1 MPSARSWR
9 QFDLVLLGVLL
20 TLVALGV
27 AMIRSANLDSLDQA
41 DLWRRQET
49 FALIGLGL
57 FFLMAALPYEW
68 LKHFW
73 WVGYV
78 IALALLVL
86 VLIYGESEIGDVR
99 RWFYIGE
106 FRFQPSFPSLLLHV
120 VAVAAVLDRRSRKD
134 RRVEGSEEAERRRPG
149 VGVYILT
156 GLMTM
161 VLAGLVFR
169 EPDLSTAVV
178 CVVAWAA
185 MVFVSEVRLGY
196 LVSTTAV
203 AVGALF
209 PLWRVMQP
217 YQRERVLAFLSLTRD
232 SEAPYNVQQALISIG
247 SGGLWGSG
255 YGEGSLNRLHYLRVR
270 HTDYIFSVI
279 GEELGFIGTLLVLV
293 LFVLLAWRLFRAA
306 LLAPDR
312 FGRLLVVGVG
322 TLIFFQA
329 VINVGMNLGMLPV
342 TGLPLPFVSYGGTA
356 LVTFMVGLGLVEA
369 VAVRRK

>member
-1 MPSARSWR
+1 MPSARGWR

-203 AVGALF
+203 AIGALF

-279 GEELGFIGTLLVLV
+279 GEELGFIGALLVLV
-293 LFVLLAWRLFRAA
+293 LFVLMAWRLFRAA

>member
-1 MPSARSWR
+1 MPSPRSWR
-9 QFDLVLLGVLL
+9 QFDFVLLAVLL
-20 TLVALGV
+20 ALVALGV

-49 FALIGLGL
+49 FALIGLVL

-120 VAVAAVLDRRSRKD
+120 VAVAAVLDRRSGRD

-196 LVSTTAV
+196 LAGTTAV
-203 AVGALF
+203 ALGALF

-279 GEELGFIGTLLVLV
+279 GEELGFIGAALVLA

-322 TLIFFQA
+322 TLIYFQA
-329 VINVGMNLGMLPV
+329 VVNVGMNLGLLPV